1 MDRLRGKVAIVVGSA
16 TGMGAAGAASM
27 AQEGAHV
34 VLADINIAGAKA
46 RAADIRRAGGEAVAF
61 EVDISNEAA
70 VEAMVVFTVKQYGG
84 VDVLHNNAADFA
96 PDVIGPDTAT
106 DILHLDLAI
115 FDRTIA
121 VNLRGFILTMKHA
134 VPEMLKRGGGSIINT
149 SSGVS
154 LLPQLS
160 QHAYSISKSGVNMLT
175 LAVATAYGKQ
185 GIRCNAVLPGLV
197 LTGQLTQDLVEGVV
211 RHNLTPYAGL
221 PQDLA
226 NVFVFLASDE
236 SRYITGQLIQVDGGI
251 FAHTPTYA
259 ETMAE
264 VARAHGGRRS

>member
-1 MDRLRGKVAIVVGSA
+1 MGRLHGKVAIVVGSA
-16 TGMGAAGAASM
+16 TGMGAAGAALM
-27 AQEGAHV
+27 AQEGAQV
-34 VLADINIAGAKA
+34 VLADINIAGAEA
-46 RAADIRRAGGEAVAF
+46 RAADIRGAGGAAVAF
-61 EVDISNEAA
+61 EVDIANEAA
-70 VEAMVVFTVKQYGG
+70 VEAMVAFTVGQYGG
-84 VDVLHNNAADFA
+84 VDVLHNNAANFA
-96 PDVIGPDTAT
+96 PDIIGADTAT
-106 DILHLDLAI
+106 DILHLDLGI

-121 VNLRGFILTMKHA
+121 VNLRGFILTTRYV

-149 SSGVS
+149 SSGTS
-154 LLPQLS
+154 LKPQLW
-160 QHAYSISKSGVNMLT
+160 QHAYSISKAGVNMLT

-197 LTGQLTQDLVEGVV
+197 LTAPLTQDLVDTVV

-236 SRYITGQLIQVDGGI
+236 SRYITGQLIQVDGGV

-259 ETMAE
+259 EAMAGAAR
-264 VARAHGGRRS
+264 VAVLRPE

>member
-1 MDRLRGKVAIVVGSA
+1 MNRLRGKVAIVVGSA
-16 TGMGAAGAASM
+16 TGMGAAGATLM
-27 AQEGAHV
+27 AQEGAKV
-34 VLADINIAGAKA
+34 VLADINIDGAEAGAA
-46 RAADIRRAGGEAVAF
+46 EIRRAGGEATAF
-61 EVDISNEAA
+61 EVDISNELA
-70 VEAMVVFTVKQYGG
+70 VKAMVEFTVKQYGR
-84 VDVLHNNAADFA
+84 VDVLHNNAANFS

-121 VNLRGFILTMKHA
+121 VNLRGFILTTKYA
-134 VPEMLKRGGGSIINT
+134 VPEMVKRGGGSIINT
-149 SSGVS
+149 SSGTS
-154 LLPQLS
+154 LKPQLS

-197 LTGQLTQDLVEGVV
+197 LTGPMTHELVDRVV

-236 SRYITGQLIQVDGGI
+236 SRYITGQLIQVDGGV

-259 ETMAE
+259 DTTAAPAHAE
-264 VARAHGGRRS
+264 DGRPN

>member
-1 MDRLRGKVAIVVGSA
+1 
-16 TGMGAAGAASM
+16 
-27 AQEGAHV
+27 V
-34 VLADINIAGAKA
+34 VLADINIAGAEA

-61 EVDISNEAA
+61 EADIANEPA
-70 VEAMVVFTVKQYGG
+70 VEAMVAFTVKHYGG
-84 VDVLHNNAADFA
+84 VDVLHNNAANFA
-96 PDVIGPDTAT
+96 PDVLGPDLAT
-106 DILHLDLAI
+106 DILHLDLAV

-121 VNLRGFILTMKHA
+121 VNLRGFILTMKYA

-160 QHAYSISKSGVNMLT
+160 QHAYSISKAGVNMLT
-175 LAVATAYGKQ
+175 RAVATAYGKQ

-197 LTGQLTQDLVEGVV
+197 LTGPLTQELVDAVV

-236 SRYITGQLIQVDGGI
+236 SRYITGQLLQVDGGI
-251 FAHTPTYA
+251 LAHTPTYA
-259 ETMAE
+259 DTMAAA
-264 VARAHGGRRS
+264 ARAHRTRPS

>member
-1 MDRLRGKVAIVVGSA
+1 
-16 TGMGAAGAASM
+16 
-27 AQEGAHV
+27 
-34 VLADINIAGAKA
+34 
-46 RAADIRRAGGEAVAF
+46 
-61 EVDISNEAA
+61 
-70 VEAMVVFTVKQYGG
+70 
-84 VDVLHNNAADFA
+84 
-96 PDVIGPDTAT
+96 
-106 DILHLDLAI
+106 
-115 FDRTIA
+115 
-121 VNLRGFILTMKHA
+121 
-134 VPEMLKRGGGSIINT
+134 
-149 SSGVS
+149 
-154 LLPQLS
+154 
-160 QHAYSISKSGVNMLT
+160 MLT

>member
-1 MDRLRGKVAIVVGSA
+1 MDRLRGKIAIVAGSA
-16 TGMGAAGAASM
+16 TGMGAAGAKLM
-27 AQEGAHV
+27 AQEGAKV
-34 VLADINIAGAKA
+34 VLADINIAGAA
-46 RAADIRRAGGEAVAF
+46 ERAAEIRAAGGEAAAC
-61 EVDISNEAA
+61 EMDISDESS
-70 VEAMVVFTVKQYGG
+70 VKAMLEFTVGRYGG
-84 VDVLHNNAADFA
+84 VDVLHNNAAIFTA
-96 PDVIGPDTAT
+96 DVLGRDTAT
-106 DILHLDLAI
+106 DILHLDLAV
-115 FDRTIA
+115 FDRTLA
-121 VNLRGFILTMKHA
+121 VNLRGFILTMKYA
-134 VPEMLKRGGGSIINT
+134 VPEMVKRGGGSIINT

-160 QHAYSISKSGVNMLT
+160 QHAYSISKAGVNMLT

-197 LTGQLTQDLVEGVV
+197 LTGPLAQELVDVVV

-226 NVFVFLASDE
+226 NIFLFLASDE

-259 ETMAE
+259 EMMTPLKP
-264 VARAHGGRRS
+264 

>member
-1 MDRLRGKVAIVVGSA
+1 MDRLRGKVAIVAGSA
-16 TGMGAAGAASM
+16 TGMGAAGATLM
-27 AQEGAHV
+27 AQEGANV
-34 VLADINIAGAKA
+34 VLADINIDGARD
-46 RAADIRRAGGEAVAF
+46 RAAEIRRAGGEACAF
-61 EVDISNEAA
+61 EVDIANELA
-70 VEAMVVFTVKQYGG
+70 VKALVEFTVKQYGG
-84 VDVLHNNAADFA
+84 VDVLHNNAANFA
-96 PDVIGPDTAT
+96 PDVLGPDTAT
-106 DILHLDLAI
+106 DILHLDLAV

-134 VPEMLKRGGGSIINT
+134 VPAMVQRGGGSIINT

-197 LTGQLTQDLVEGVV
+197 LTGPMTQDLVDLVV

-236 SRYITGQLIQVDGGI
+236 SRYITGQLIQVDGGV

-259 ETMAE
+259 ESMAAA
-264 VARAHGGRRS
+264 ARADDARPK